1 MSQVVAEPA
10 HAAAPA
16 VQYVPIL
23 YDPARKRKRSRRRK
37 KADPAP
43 VAVIADPARRR
54 RRRARYA
61 DPFRVGRI
69 GTKGVVDCAIDGLGF
84 AYLSSK
90 VPVGGS
96 IGPLSVQDAVAVGG
110 SFLYEWMFMKRG
122 FLGGAIAAAV
132 AYAVR
137 RWMG

>member
-10 HAAAPA
+10 SVTAPA

-23 YDPARKRKRSRRRK
+23 YDPARKKKRYRRKK

-54 RRRARYA
+54 RRARRA
-61 DPFRVGRI
+61 DPLRFGRI

-137 RWMG
+137 RLMG

>member
-23 YDPARKRKRSRRRK
+23 YDPARKKRRRSRRAR

-54 RRRARYA
+54 RRARRA
-61 DPFRVGRI
+61 DPLRVGRI
-69 GTKGVVDCAIDGLGF
+69 GAKGMIDSVVDGLGF
-84 AYLSSK
+84 AYLANK
-90 VPVGGS
+90 VPATFS
-96 IGPLSVQDAVAVGG
+96 LGPLSAQDLVAIGG
-110 SFLYEWMFMKRG
+110 AFAYEYLYMKRG
-122 FLGGAIAAAV
+122 FLGGAIAGAV
-132 AYAVR
+132 AYAIR